1 MTEREGDAVS
11 RKFKE
16 FMREVEAEARREGPQ
31 AVKELEAFDAHFR
44 LAAELLA
51 LRKARGLT
59 QRQLAQKTGVN
70 QSEISRIEGGGANPT
85 VSTVAALAG
94 ALGAEYSLRRR
105 KHPVVPSSR
114 RVATADARRARTP
127 AARVA
132 RRASPHASARG
143 R

>member
-1 MTEREGDAVS
+1 MS

-31 AVKELEAFDAHFR
+31 AVAELEAFDAHFR
-44 LAAELLA
+44 LAGELLA

-94 ALGAEYSLRRR
+94 ALGAEFSLRQR
-105 KHPVVPSSR
+105 KHPVVASSR
-114 RVATADARRARTP
+114 RVATAGTRRARVSV
-127 AARVA
+127 ARVA
-132 RRASPHASARG
+132 RRASPRASARG